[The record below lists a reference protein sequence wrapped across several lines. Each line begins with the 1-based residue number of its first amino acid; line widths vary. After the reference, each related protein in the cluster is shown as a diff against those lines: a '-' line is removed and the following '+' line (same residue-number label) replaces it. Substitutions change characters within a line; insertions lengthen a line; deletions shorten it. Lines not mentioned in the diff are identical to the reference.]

1 MDNTMTT
8 TGAVEMT
15 GAYARVW
22 SECPLPLSRRLAV
35 VPAPVKGSALPIRG
49 LGHLAQAVQG
59 ITTPAAKPRFAGT
72 TDNSNSMDVPPFRTR
87 RPPV

>member
-22 SECPLPLSRRLAV
+22 SECLQPLSRRLAV
-35 VPAPVKGSALPIRG
+35 VPAPVKGSTLPILG
-49 LGHLAQAVQG
+49 LGHRVQAVQG
-59 ITTPAAKPRFAGT
+59 IDALPAKPRFTGT
-72 TDNSNSMDVPPFRTR
+72 TDNYMDVTPFRTR

>member
-1 MDNTMTT
+1 MNDTMTT

-22 SECPLPLSRRLAV
+22 SEGQQPTSRRLAV
-35 VPAPVKGSALPIRG
+35 VPAPVQGSALPILG
-49 LGHLAQAVQG
+49 LGHLGRAAQG
-59 ITTPAAKPRFAGT
+59 IDTPAAKPCFAGT
-72 TDNSNSMDVPPFRTR
+72 THNHMDVTPFRPR

>member
-1 MDNTMTT
+1 MTT

-22 SECPLPLSRRLAV
+22 SECPQPLTRRLAV
-35 VPAPVKGSALPIRG
+35 VPAPVQGSTLPIRG
-49 LGHLAQAVQG
+49 LGHLGQTVQG

-72 TDNSNSMDVPPFRTR
+72 TDNSMDVTPFRTR